1 MKRHHVVVG
10 MIAKIP
16 RSQCVPL
23 KKVPPS
29 LDQRIGGDGSVLDL
43 ASSVPLTTGQFFCA
57 PGEEAIELGQAKGL
71 WIIVEL
77 ACKHGHLGLLKDAAE
92 SLASLD
98 VMWHASWSVWT
109 LRW

>member
-16 RSQCVPL
+16 RSQCIPL

-43 ASSVPLTTGQFFCA
+43 ASSVPLTRDKFFVHHEKKQLSSDRRRVF
-57 PGEEAIELGQAKGL
+57 G
-71 WIIVEL
+71 
-77 ACKHGHLGLLKDAAE
+77 
-92 SLASLD
+92 
-98 VMWHASWSVWT
+98 
-109 LRW
+109 